1 MAFMDFLERYPIDKL
16 YLCDT
21 YVVDELEHF
30 DSTNLPELRGV
41 RMAKK
46 ILYAYAADD
55 KKTLIDPISQQT
67 YSTYQKTLP
76 VGTFYYY
83 IITPLSDL
91 EAFNCSLCTSISLS
105 KIKKFDK
112 ILSPKKK

>member
-55 KKTLIDPISQQT
+55 KAIINVVNSTGTLYCVGSADGT
-67 YSTYQKTLP
+67 YVHETMTN
-76 VGTFYYY
+76 
-83 IITPLSDL
+83 LSNIFL
-91 EAFNCSLCTSISLS
+91 FFL
-105 KIKKFDK
+105 K
-112 ILSPKKK
+112 